1 MTYLKKENIFFVL
14 LLLYFFLMSAFQATD
29 NHWSARI
36 DQDIFLI
43 YNSLLIYSGFE
54 QDYLDHPAY
63 STFLILGGVYK
74 ILSFF
79 ISNFSLDSIINS
91 NNIDQS
97 LQRLFSI
104 ARVLNSFFLF
114 IYIILIFKILK
125 ELNIKSILCFIAV
138 LLLLTFH
145 SIYEVLFLI
154 RSEILSIIFS
164 LFSFY
169 LLIKF
174 VKYEKSKIYC
184 FFSGIFFCFAILAKI
199 QVIFLIFI
207 FVLIFPFLF
216 SYFNYQNQSGSLV
229 KNNTFFTLSAVLFC
243 LFFIGY
249 ILFEFF
255 YAFPLLI
262 KYFSVFHYAL
272 AIPHFIDPILYCL
285 FFFFYFILLKFI
297 SIKNSIKFSD
307 LISLFFTI
315 IYGVI
320 FCILFIYLLDF
331 INIASFNNKILF
343 FLSNPMHKISMYS
356 IGSFNPDLYNGFS
369 YERIIQSLKDIF
381 YNNYKL
387 FPNKNLAIELAGTF
401 IGIVDFFRVLITLLS
416 GVLVIVLIL
425 TNKIKKNLPII
436 FLLFLG
442 IIISHLS
449 FGARDSLGY
458 NIYLYP
464 FILVLVFFTLNQ
476 FENKYIIT
484 SFLFTLFMLSFLE
497 FYLLRNYY
505 KLQFSRE
512 NRIYEICKID
522 KWKNS
527 ENYIKKYNENSY
539 VPLTK
544 NPRIVLTA
552 LFTKM
557 DKEFF
562 INYCEQLEK
571 KASWKTNFF
580 NIKID

>member
-1 MTYLKKENIFFVL
+1 MKRAKYIV
-14 LLLYFFLMSAFQATD
+14 
-29 NHWSARI
+29 
-36 DQDIFLI
+36 
-43 YNSLLIYSGFE
+43 
-54 QDYLDHPAY
+54 
-63 STFLILGGVYK
+63 
-74 ILSFF
+74 
-79 ISNFSLDSIINS
+79 FSLV
-91 NNIDQS
+91 
-97 LQRLFSI
+97 F
-104 ARVLNSFFLF
+104 
-114 IYIILIFKILK
+114 
-125 ELNIKSILCFIAV
+125 
-138 LLLLTFH
+138 
-145 SIYEVLFLI
+145 
-154 RSEILSIIFS
+154 
-164 LFSFY
+164 
-169 LLIKF
+169 
-174 VKYEKSKIYC
+174 
-184 FFSGIFFCFAILAKI
+184 FFCFAILAKT

-216 SYFNYQNQSGSLV
+216 SYFNYQNQNGSLV

-243 LFFIGY
+243 LSFIGY

-343 FLSNPMHKISMYS
+343 FLSNPIHKISMYS

-476 FENKYIIT
+476 FENKYIIN

>member
-1 MTYLKKENIFFVL
+1 
-14 LLLYFFLMSAFQATD
+14 
-29 NHWSARI
+29 
-36 DQDIFLI
+36 
-43 YNSLLIYSGFE
+43 
-54 QDYLDHPAY
+54 
-63 STFLILGGVYK
+63 
-74 ILSFF
+74 
-79 ISNFSLDSIINS
+79 
-91 NNIDQS
+91 
-97 LQRLFSI
+97 
-104 ARVLNSFFLF
+104 
-114 IYIILIFKILK
+114 
-125 ELNIKSILCFIAV
+125 
-138 LLLLTFH
+138 
-145 SIYEVLFLI
+145 
-154 RSEILSIIFS
+154 
-164 LFSFY
+164 
-169 LLIKF
+169 
-174 VKYEKSKIYC
+174 
-184 FFSGIFFCFAILAKI
+184 
-199 QVIFLIFI
+199 
-207 FVLIFPFLF
+207 
-216 SYFNYQNQSGSLV
+216 
-229 KNNTFFTLSAVLFC
+229 
-243 LFFIGY
+243 
-249 ILFEFF
+249 
-255 YAFPLLI
+255 
-262 KYFSVFHYAL
+262 
-272 AIPHFIDPILYCL
+272 
-285 FFFFYFILLKFI
+285 
-297 SIKNSIKFSD
+297 
-307 LISLFFTI
+307 
-315 IYGVI
+315 
-320 FCILFIYLLDF
+320 
-331 INIASFNNKILF
+331 
-343 FLSNPMHKISMYS
+343 MYS

-425 TNKIKKNLPII
+425 NNKIKKNLPII